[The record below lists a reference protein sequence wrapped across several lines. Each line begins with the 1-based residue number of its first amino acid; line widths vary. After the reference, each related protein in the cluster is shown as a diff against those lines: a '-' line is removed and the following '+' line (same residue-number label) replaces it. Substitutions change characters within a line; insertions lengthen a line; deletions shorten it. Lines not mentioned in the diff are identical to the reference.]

1 MDSVNVTTSHANG
14 KVCDRWWYW
23 DSPPEIDDMG
33 CDRGKAFIAAVVML
47 FYKLDMRYCY
57 YSTHLSL

>member
-1 MDSVNVTTSHANG
+1 MRMEKYAIGGGNG
-14 KVCDRWWYW
+14 I
-23 DSPPEIDDMG
+23 PPPKIDDMG

>member
-1 MDSVNVTTSHANG
+1 MYSSHMRMEKYAIG
-14 KVCDRWWYW
+14 GGTGIP
-23 DSPPEIDDMG
+23 PPEIDDMG

>member
-1 MDSVNVTTSHANG
+1 MRMEKYAIGGGTG
-14 KVCDRWWYW
+14 I
-23 DSPPEIDDMG
+23 PPHEIDDMG